1 MKQIQTP
8 GGAFWQRDTVC
19 TIATFDPY
27 EPIYGNGD
35 IEYSCRKHSPD
46 GAFNNASGMF
56 NLANYDFLYSLVQ
69 LHSMKGLIN
78 KIYNFSQEF

>member
-46 GAFNNASGMF
+46 GAFNNASGVF
-56 NLANYDFLYSLVQ
+56 N
-69 LHSMKGLIN
+69 
-78 KIYNFSQEF
+78 

>member
-56 NLANYDFLYSLVQ
+56 NQILMLTLCDDL
-69 LHSMKGLIN
+69 LHSIKGFIN

>member
-35 IEYSCRKHSPD
+35 IEYSCRKHSPG

-56 NLANYDFLYSLVQ
+56 NQILMLTLCDDLTIQQKA
-69 LHSMKGLIN
+69 
-78 KIYNFSQEF
+78 